1 MDMYIRAEDLD
12 EETLL
17 ELDEL
22 GYGKTYKV
30 ASRLAKE
37 VISLY
42 GVENTI
48 FIFKPH
54 ATIDYTSCLLFHYT
68 YHLEDN
74 PTDRLISIDE
84 LRDKL
89 GLKPRKYLPHMLR

>member
-30 ASRLAKE
+30 ASKYVKE
-37 VISLY
+37 IIPFH
-42 GVENTI
+42 ENENVI
-48 FIFKPH
+48 FIFKRH
-54 ATIDYTSCLLFHYT
+54 CTIDYITDFFYVQHHASLL
-68 YHLEDN
+68 
-74 PTDRLISIDE
+74 SIDE

-89 GLKPRKYLPHMLR
+89 GLKPRKYVPHMLK